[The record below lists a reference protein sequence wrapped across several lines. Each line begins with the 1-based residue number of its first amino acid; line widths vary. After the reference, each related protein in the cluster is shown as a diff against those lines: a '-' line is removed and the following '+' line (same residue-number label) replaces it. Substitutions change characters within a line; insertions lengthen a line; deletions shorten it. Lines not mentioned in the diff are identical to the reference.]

1 MNEKKDERNEGAPRS
16 AEGGRRPTG
25 ADRGGAPIKRWSA
38 PRKRE
43 AVLRLLRGEAL
54 DVVSRELGIELYRL
68 QEWRERALA
77 GIEEAL
83 TDRPGDPLEAEL
95 AQARQVIGD
104 LHMEVELLKK
114 SQPVVPGRRRWKR

>member
-1 MNEKKDERNEGAPRS
+1 MIEKKDERTGEAPRS
-16 AEGGRRPTG
+16 VEGGRRPTG
-25 ADRGGAPIKRWSA
+25 ADRGGAPVKRWSA

-54 DVVSRELGIELYRL
+54 DAVSRDLGIELYRL

-77 GIEEAL
+77 GMEEAL
-83 TDRPGDPLEAEL
+83 LERPGDPLEAEL
-95 AQARQVIGD
+95 TQARQVIGD

-114 SQPVVPGRRRWKR
+114 SQPAVPGRRRWKR

>member
-1 MNEKKDERNEGAPRS
+1 MNEKKDEREEEGLRS
-16 AEGGRRPTG
+16 AERGRRPTG
-25 ADRGGAPIKRWSA
+25 ADRSETPIKRWSA
-38 PRKRE
+38 QRKRE

-54 DVVSRELGIELYRL
+54 DGVSRDLGIELYRL

-77 GIEEAL
+77 GMEEAL

-114 SQPVVPGRRRWKR
+114 SQPVAPGRRRWKR

>member
-1 MNEKKDERNEGAPRS
+1 MNEKKDEHHEGMPRA

-25 ADRGGAPIKRWSA
+25 ADRGGAPVKRWSA

-43 AVLRLLRGEAL
+43 VVLRLLRGEAL
-54 DVVSRELGIELYRL
+54 DAVSGELGIELYRL

-77 GIEEAL
+77 GMEVAL
-83 TDRPGDPLEAEL
+83 TDRPGDPLEADL

-114 SQPVVPGRRRWKR
+114 SQPAVSGRRRWKR

>member
-1 MNEKKDERNEGAPRS
+1 MIEKKDERTEEALRS

-25 ADRGGAPIKRWSA
+25 ADRSGATVKRWSA

-43 AVLRLLRGEAL
+43 VVLRLLRGEAL
-54 DVVSRELGIELYRL
+54 DAVSRDLGIELYRL

-77 GIEEAL
+77 GMEEAL

-95 AQARQVIGD
+95 VQARQVIGD

-114 SQPVVPGRRRWKR
+114 NHPTAPGRKRWK